1 MVAVLGGG
9 MAGLS
14 TALLLARDGH
24 RVTLIERDPVVVG
37 DALASPTWDRRGI
50 AHFLQPHTFIPR
62 GRLELQRE
70 LPVVFESL
78 LAAGAHDVD
87 TARKL
92 SGPRQAG
99 DEELQYL
106 AVRRPLI
113 EWALRRAVMGEPAIE
128 VRSSTR
134 VDGFHDEGADIVVD
148 AMGRRTPT
156 PGWFP
161 DAAEPATSDCG
172 VVYLCR
178 YYRQRPGFE
187 LPDGPWLVSPR
198 GDLGYLGYATF
209 PGDNGTFSALLAIP
223 SGVAEWRGL
232 AKEDRFERAVQ
243 TIPMLRQ
250 WVDPEGVEPITPVMP
265 MAGLRNSLRSVGEAS
280 PFVPIGDALAHT
292 DPTLAHGLSLALIH
306 ARELRDAMRDHRE
319 ARDVL
324 AAFLDAVLPE
334 AGERYELAT
343 ALDEQRHRLWL
354 GEPVDLSRHDGGAY
368 ELFSIAGA
376 GAAALADDT
385 VLRASVRRSGL
396 LDRTGAMDCDEALLG
411 RVDEVLAQL
420 RATPRPAAGP
430 PPEDMVA
437 IAHGTAGAATTLDS
451 LRH

>member
-1 MVAVLGGG
+1 

-24 RVTLIERDPVVVG
+24 RVTLIERDAVVVG
-37 DALASPTWDRRGI
+37 DALDAPTWDRRGI
-50 AHFLQPHTFIPR
+50 PHFLQPHAFIPR

-70 LPVVFESL
+70 LPDVYESL

-87 TARKL
+87 TTRKL

-106 AVRRPLI
+106 GVRRPLI
-113 EWALRRAVMGEPAIE
+113 EWALRRAVMAEPAIE
-128 VRSSTR
+128 VRGSSL
-134 VDGFHDEGADIVVD
+134 VEQIHDDGADIVVD

-187 LPDGPWLVSPR
+187 LPEGPWLVSPR
-198 GDLGYLGYATF
+198 GDLGYLGFATF

-223 SGVAEWRGL
+223 SGVPEWRGL
-232 AKEDRFERAVQ
+232 AKMDRFERAVQ

-250 WVDPEGVEPITPVMP
+250 WVDPAGVEPITSVMP
-265 MAGLRNSLRSVGEAS
+265 MAGLRNSLRSINETS
-280 PFVPIGDALAHT
+280 PFIPVGDALAHT
-292 DPTLAHGLSLALIH
+292 DPTLAHGLSFALMH
-306 ARELRDAMRDHRE
+306 ARELRAAMHDHRDG
-319 ARDVL
+319 RDVL
-324 AAFLDAVLPE
+324 AAFLAAVLPE
-334 AGERYELAT
+334 ARERYELAT
-343 ALDEQRHRLWL
+343 ALDEQRHRAWL
-354 GEPVDLSRHDGGAY
+354 GESVDAFRHDGGAY
-368 ELFSIAGA
+368 ELFSLAGA

-396 LDRTGAMDCDEALLG
+396 LDRTAVMDDDEPLLQ

-420 RATPRPAAGP
+420 RARPRPAAGP
-430 PPEDMVA
+430 PREEMVA
-437 IAHGTAGAATTLDS
+437 IAEGTSSAVVSSDS
-451 LRH
+451 PGG

>member
-1 MVAVLGGG
+1 MAVLGGG
-9 MAGLS
+9 VAGLS

-24 RVTLIERDPVVVG
+24 RVTLIERDAVAIG
-37 DALASPTWDRRGI
+37 DALDSPAWDRRGVP
-50 AHFLQPHTFIPR
+50 HFLQPHAVIPR
-62 GRLELQRE
+62 GRLELQQE
-70 LPVVFESL
+70 LPDLYESL

-113 EWALRRAVMGEPAIE
+113 EWALRRAVLDEPAIV
-128 VRSSTR
+128 VRGSTL
-134 VDGFHDEGADIVVD
+134 VDAFHDDGADIVVD

-178 YYRQRPGFE
+178 YYRQRSGFE
-187 LPDGPWLVSPR
+187 LPEGPWLVSPR

-250 WVDPEGVEPITPVMP
+250 WVDPDGVEPITPVMP
-265 MAGLRNSLRSVGEAS
+265 MAGLRNTMRSIDDAS

-292 DPTLAHGLSLALIH
+292 DPTLAHGLSFSLIH
-306 ARELRDAMRDHRE
+306 ARELRRAMRDHRDT
-319 ARDVL
+319 RDVL
-324 AAFLDAVLPE
+324 AAFADVVLPE
-334 AGERYELAT
+334 ARERYELAT
-343 ALDEQRHRLWL
+343 ALDEQRHRAWL
-354 GEPVDLSRHDGGAY
+354 GEPVDFVRHDGGAY

-396 LDRTGAMDCDEALLG
+396 LDRTDVMDDDEPLLR

-420 RATPRPAAGP
+420 RARPRPAAGP
-430 PPEDMVA
+430 PREEMVA
-437 IAHGTAGAATTLDS
+437 IADGTG
-451 LRH
+451 

>member
-1 MVAVLGGG
+1 VARTVTVLGGG
-9 MAGLS
+9 VAGLS

-24 RVTLIERDPVVVG
+24 RVTLMERDAVLVG
-37 DALASPTWDRRGI
+37 DALASPAWDRRGVP
-50 AHFLQPHTFIPR
+50 HFLQPHAVIPR
-62 GRLELQRE
+62 GRLELRSQ
-70 LPVVFESL
+70 LPDVYESL
-78 LAAGAHDVD
+78 LAAGAHEVD

-92 SGPRQAG
+92 RGPRQAG

-113 EWALRRAVMGEPAIE
+113 EWALRRAVLAEPAIE
-128 VRSSTR
+128 VRGSRS
-134 VDGFHDEGADIVVD
+134 VDGLPDEGADIVVD

-161 DAAEPATSDCG
+161 DAAEPAATDCG

-178 YYRQRPGFE
+178 YYRQRPEFE

-198 GDLGYLGYATF
+198 GDLGYLGFATF
-209 PGDNGTFSALLAIP
+209 PGDNRTFSALLAIP

-250 WVDPEGVEPITPVMP
+250 WVDPEGVEPITAVMP
-265 MAGLRNSLRSVGEAS
+265 MAGLRNTLRSIDDAS
-280 PFVPIGDALAHT
+280 PFVAIGDALAHT
-292 DPTLAHGLSLALIH
+292 DPTLAHGLSFSLMH
-306 ARELRDAMRDHRE
+306 ARGLRDAMRDHRDGRE
-319 ARDVL
+319 VL
-324 AAFLDAVLPE
+324 AAFTDAVLPE
-334 AGERYELAT
+334 ARERYELAS
-343 ALDEQRHRLWL
+343 ALDEQRRRAWL
-354 GEPVDLSRHDGGAY
+354 GEPVDFFRHDGGAY

-396 LDRTGAMDCDEALLG
+396 LDRTAAMDGDGALL
-411 RVDEVLAQL
+411 RHVDEVLAQL
-420 RATPRPAAGP
+420 RSTPRPAPGP
-430 PPEDMVA
+430 LREEMVA
-437 IAHGTAGAATTLDS
+437 IADGTADEP
-451 LRH
+451 LR